1 MEEDFAFPT
10 KSSILANVLGKKDP
24 VLSKQAPTSLKI
36 REREILVD
44 TLEQSVQD
52 ALNSKYG
59 KATIAVSFMSEYVFR
74 HIIPPLLT
82 SGFLHPNDLQQLFK
96 ASFLAEQFLQLQQ
109 HYKHIDHSTAI
120 GYAPYRHYATET
132 TLDQS
137 RTSAVSA
144 ALFHVGF
151 TVPKLIRLLG
161 GPHLATHRETST
173 KSFALS
179 KTA

>member
-59 KATIAVSFMSEYVFR
+59 KATIAVSFYV
-74 HIIPPLLT
+74 
-82 SGFLHPNDLQQLFK
+82 
-96 ASFLAEQFLQLQQ
+96 
-109 HYKHIDHSTAI
+109 
-120 GYAPYRHYATET
+120 
-132 TLDQS
+132 
-137 RTSAVSA
+137 
-144 ALFHVGF
+144 
-151 TVPKLIRLLG
+151 
-161 GPHLATHRETST
+161 
-173 KSFALS
+173 
-179 KTA
+179 